1 MGLNKLPGR
10 LDSRGRM
17 AVTQHGRGTRPAS
30 PERGTLYKQME
41 RPTNNRCEPSHKAG
55 NNPVS
60 TKWCIKKRG
69 HPMLVYVYF
78 PLTLRVKIS
87 LTMSPSKYV
96 PARATFRHQKK
107 ITVSSKPSRKF
118 HGNLYRVEGIIP
130 ESAAKLS
137 DFLYQTE
144 GRVTWDKSLQVYDM
158 VHRID
163 SDTFI
168 CHTITQSFAMG
179 SISPR
184 DFIDLVYIK
193 RYEGNMNIISSKSVD
208 FPEYPPSS
216 NYIRGYNHPCG
227 FVCSPMKENPA
238 YSRIVMFVQTEMRG
252 KLSPSIIE
260 KTMPSNLVNIILNA
274 KDGIK
279 AHKTPSRRGF
289 HRNRHS

>member
-1 MGLNKLPGR
+1 M
-10 LDSRGRM
+10 D
-17 AVTQHGRGTRPAS
+17 
-30 PERGTLYKQME
+30 YKAIAQQTAQE
-41 RPTNNRCEPSHKAG
+41 VLGYNRDTSGWK
-55 NNPVS
+55 V
-60 TKWCIKKRG
+60 
-69 HPMLVYVYF
+69 
-78 PLTLRVKIS
+78 VKTS
-87 LTMSPSKYV
+87 
-96 PARATFRHQKK
+96 KK
-107 ITVSSKPSRKF
+107 ITVSSKASRKF
-118 HGNLYRVEGIIP
+118 HGNLWGCPGQSQTPELKRSACLGFPKCWDYRYRVEEIIP

-137 DFLYQTE
+137 DFLYQT
-144 GRVTWDKSLQVYDM
+144 GDRVTWDKSLQAYDM

-238 YSRIVMFVQTEMRG
+238 YSKLVMFVQTEMRG

-260 KTMPSNLVNIILNA
+260 KTMPSNLVNFILNA

-289 HRNRHS
+289 HHHSHS

>member
-1 MGLNKLPGR
+1 M
-10 LDSRGRM
+10 D
-17 AVTQHGRGTRPAS
+17 
-30 PERGTLYKQME
+30 YKAIAQQTAQE
-41 RPTNNRCEPSHKAG
+41 VLGYNRDTSGWK
-55 NNPVS
+55 V
-60 TKWCIKKRG
+60 
-69 HPMLVYVYF
+69 
-78 PLTLRVKIS
+78 VKTS
-87 LTMSPSKYV
+87 
-96 PARATFRHQKK
+96 KK
-107 ITVSSKPSRKF
+107 ITVSSKASRKF
-118 HGNLYRVEGIIP
+118 HGNLVLLCHQAGVQWHNLSSLQPLPPGLKQSFCLGLMNNWDYRYRVEEIIP

-137 DFLYQTE
+137 DFLYQT
-144 GRVTWDKSLQVYDM
+144 GDRVTWDKSLQAYDM

-238 YSRIVMFVQTEMRG
+238 YSKLVMFVQTEMRG

-260 KTMPSNLVNIILNA
+260 KTMPSNLVNFILNA

-289 HRNRHS
+289 HHHSHS

>member
-1 MGLNKLPGR
+1 MHSSKNYVHFYVTGTIEIIKCKIALFKFLYDYILTSCLFLKLCR
-10 LDSRGRM
+10 QMD
-17 AVTQHGRGTRPAS
+17 
-30 PERGTLYKQME
+30 YKAIAQQTAQE
-41 RPTNNRCEPSHKAG
+41 VLGYNRDTSGWK
-55 NNPVS
+55 V
-60 TKWCIKKRG
+60 
-69 HPMLVYVYF
+69 
-78 PLTLRVKIS
+78 VKTS
-87 LTMSPSKYV
+87 
-96 PARATFRHQKK
+96 KK
-107 ITVSSKPSRKF
+107 ITVSSKASRNF

-137 DFLYQTE
+137 DFLYQT
-144 GRVTWDKSLQVYDM
+144 GDRVTWDKSLQVYDM

-193 RYEGNMNIISSKSVD
+193 HYEGNMNIISSKSVD
-208 FPEYPPSS
+208 FPEYPSSS

-238 YSRIVMFVQTEMRG
+238 YSKLVMFVQTEMRG
-252 KLSPSIIE
+252 KLSPSVIE
-260 KTMPSNLVNIILNA
+260 KTMPSNLVNFILNA

-289 HRNRHS
+289 HHNSHS